1 MRVCNVEICPKTRV
15 LLTNDVEE
23 GKKKRGNS
31 STTCTY
37 TKCPSKIAV
46 GGLYQGTHTWKH
58 VYACVLV
65 QSAVVDGEIQKLE
78 TANIRTQNRSEKV
91 GKKNPN
97 RGLAKISRQKFYGS
111 CCFSHSYNRSLLKS
125 VLELFD

>member
-1 MRVCNVEICPKTRV
+1 MRVSNVEICPKTRV
-15 LLTNDVEE
+15 LPTNDVEE

-78 TANIRTQNRSEKV
+78 TANIRTQNRNEKV
-91 GKKNPN
+91 EKKKNLT
-97 RGLAKISRQKFYGS
+97 RVWQKYHDKSFMEAVVFVIVIIGLF
-111 CCFSHSYNRSLLKS
+111 
-125 VLELFD
+125 

>member
-1 MRVCNVEICPKTRV
+1 MRVSNVEICPKTRV
-15 LLTNDVEE
+15 LPTNDVEE

-78 TANIRTQNRSEKV
+78 TANIRTQNRNEKV
-91 GKKNPN
+91 EKKKNLT
-97 RGLAKISRQKFYGS
+97 RVWQKYHDKSFMEAVV
-111 CCFSHSYNRSLLKS
+111 FSHSYNLLKS

>member
-1 MRVCNVEICPKTRV
+1 MRVSNVEICPKTRV
-15 LLTNDVEE
+15 LPTNDVEE

-91 GKKNPN
+91 EKK
-97 RGLAKISRQKFYGS
+97 KK
-111 CCFSHSYNRSLLKS
+111 KT
-125 VLELFD
+125 